1 MRFYIITILF
11 FLLINACAYDELPLC
26 EINNP
31 SFTECIKPIFTD
43 NCVSCHNQQQPGG
56 NLILETYYDIS
67 QAVKNGDVID
77 RILREYSDPLVMPL
91 GSPKLSESEI
101 QLIINWNENETP
113 NN

>member
-11 FLLINACAYDELPLC
+11 FLLINDCAYDELPLC

-56 NLILETYYDIS
+56 NLIIETYYHIS
-67 QAVKNGDVID
+67 Q
-77 RILREYSDPLVMPL
+77 S
-91 GSPKLSESEI
+91 
-101 QLIINWNENETP
+101 
-113 NN
+113 